1 MGKPKRR
8 FVARAVAGIGWL
20 IWDKRNGG
28 GERYANCPA
37 SLLKKLNGG
46 KRPEQIV
53 RSENVLADA
62 DLKKV

>member
-1 MGKPKRR
+1 MAYLGQKK
-8 FVARAVAGIGWL
+8 W
-20 IWDKRNGG
+20 W

-37 SLLKKLNGG
+37 SLLKELNGG